1 MTRIKVATAAVAAS
15 VCLHAGWAQEAFN
28 LVPLGGTAA
37 AQSAADSDTVKVQ
50 GRGVGIDEVSAL
62 KDAYRDAIERAVG
75 LYVDAEQVAK
85 NNELVKD
92 QILTQSNAYITDYQ
106 KLSSERIDGG
116 LVQLRILATVKKQ
129 ALTKKISDAMPTQV
143 FSLGNDAQNLHAQM
157 TTTEKRGGDAASLL
171 QHALEGVDP
180 VRQLVRFSLADPK
193 LIRKK
198 WGDQGERCMY
208 RFKFEIDTD
217 KYFQE
222 FLPPLLKVLD
232 QIAIEQP
239 KDFRLSRCDGD
250 KDTSFNNKRDLA
262 EGIAYLGG
270 VFETYDGKYIHGPS
284 EMSGDVLRKIEEDL
298 NSRMTPQT
306 RKAGYIP
313 YYLNMGEADEAG
325 IYCDISTLGNG
336 GDPWKFSASLFL
348 DNDLEGHDFNMGKTQ
363 LRESGFFQVT
373 VITKMNKEMTT
384 IAARRYKLPIDCFP
398 VILKWYADIKGRSRV
413 VQPKYTKY
421 IIEFSDGTGEE
432 VATFPVQI
440 KNTLLLNVFLGSNRE
455 GGNSAI
461 FPDYSENSSRRRRF
475 DSRPGLYV
483 TPMILTAAQSFQTW
497 IPFDIPQDQLTK
509 MRSVKI
515 SLEDNGVS
523 NANAPVTKK
532 EGRECAALLKQALD
546 GVDSVKQLMKFTLAD
561 SKLIRKEWGDKG
573 ERSLYRFKFEVD
585 ETKYYNEFLP
595 PLLKVL
601 DQIAIEQPKTF
612 HLRRRWGHESDWS
625 WKPKGL
631 SESGIAYFNGE
642 FKVYGEGQI
651 DVRDLRSSGEKMIKR
666 NWSPQVGIVPY
677 VLHQESRPD
686 GVGYGVYCN
695 ACILGTDSSDENPW
709 CPIPGGL
716 NIRLDRADWARDA
729 AKECGFFQ
737 ITVITKMNKSQTSI
751 SAKSYKLP
759 CDCLDVVVDWYK
771 KTYINEYNS
780 SLRVNYVI
788 SFLGDGNEEVAAF
801 PVSFNKMDICNVF
814 VGCNNPHGYMKSS
827 IFRDYPSEDNLFG
840 MYVTPMVH
848 TCAQSFQ
855 TWIPFDLSQDQL
867 SKIRSVKI
875 ELAD

>member
-1 MTRIKVATAAVAAS
+1 MARIKVATAAVAAS

-143 FSLGNDAQNLHAQM
+143 FSLGSDAQNLHAQM

-222 FLPPLLKVLD
+222 FLPPLLRVLD
-232 QIAIEQP
+232 QIAVEQP

-250 KDTSFNNKRDLA
+250 RDTFNDKENLA

-298 NSRMTPQT
+298 DSRMTPRT

-313 YYLNMGEADEAG
+313 YSLHMGNVDEAG

-336 GDPWKFSASLFL
+336 GNPWKFPYQI
-348 DNDLEGHDFNMGKTQ
+348 DDLADYRFKEKRTQ
-363 LRESGFFQVT
+363 ILEAGFFQVT
-373 VITKMNKEMTT
+373 VITKMNKEMTN
-384 IAARRYKLPIDCFP
+384 IAARRYKLPIDSFP
-398 VILKWYADIKGRSRV
+398 VIWKWYAGIGEWNAH
-413 VQPKYTKY
+413 TKY
-421 IIEFSDGTGEE
+421 LIEFSDGSGEE
-432 VATFPVQI
+432 VATFPVQV
-440 KNTLLLNVFLGSNRE
+440 KNNLLLNVFLGSNRN

-461 FPDYSENSSRRRRF
+461 FPDYSGHRHF
-475 DSRPGLYV
+475 DAGPGLYV

-497 IPFDIPQDQLTK
+497 IPFDIPQDQLSQV
-509 MRSVKI
+509 RSVKI

-523 NANAPVTKK
+523 TANAPVTKK
-532 EGRECAALLKQALD
+532 DGGECAALLKQALD
-546 GVDSVKQLMKFTLAD
+546 GVDPVKQLMKFSLAD

-573 ERSLYRFKFEVD
+573 ERSLYRFKFEID
-585 ETKYYNEFLP
+585 ETKYYNAFLP

-601 DQIAIEQPKTF
+601 DQIAIAQPKTIR
-612 HLRRRWGHESDWS
+612 LRRCGDRNGYQAEF
-625 WKPKGL
+625 PK
-631 SESGIAYFNGE
+631 EAAAYFTGN
-642 FKVYGEGQI
+642 FKVAYNQLDTDHVDDDEVKI
-651 DVRDLRSSGEKMIKR
+651 LSKD
-666 NWSPQVGIVPY
+666 WSPQFGFTPY
-677 VLHQESRPD
+677 SLYNEDNSF
-686 GVGYGVYCN
+686 GVYCD
-695 ACILGTDSSDENPW
+695 IGTLGSGDNNEEPW
-709 CPIPGGL
+709 RPYFS
-716 NIRLDRADWARDA
+716 NDLDDADRGKDKI
-729 AKECGFFQ
+729 KECGFFQ
-737 ITVITKMNKSQTSI
+737 VTVITKMNKSQTSVT
-751 SAKSYKLP
+751 AKSYKISP
-759 CDCLDVVVDWYK
+759 ECLDVVIEWFKKIGDRDEHYK
-771 KTYINEYNS
+771 DARTNYI
-780 SLRVNYVI
+780 I
-788 SFLGDGNEEVAAF
+788 SFLGESEQEVAAF
-801 PVSFNKMDICNVF
+801 PVSFKNSALVNVF
-814 VGCNNPHGYMKSS
+814 VGKNNAIGTTKSA
-827 IFRDYPSEDNLFG
+827 IFRDYPNDSEYCFG

>member
-1 MTRIKVATAAVAAS
+1 MTSIKVVTAAVAAS

-37 AQSAADSDTVKVQ
+37 ARAAADSDTVKVQ

-75 LYVDAEQVAK
+75 LYVDAELVAK

-222 FLPPLLKVLD
+222 FLPPLLRVLD
-232 QIAIEQP
+232 QIAVEQP

-250 KDTSFNNKRDLA
+250 RDTFNDKENIA

-270 VFETYDGKYIHGPS
+270 AFETYDGKYIHGPR
-284 EMSGDVLRKIEEDL
+284 EMNNDVLRKIEEDL
-298 NSRMTPQT
+298 DSRMTPQT
-306 RKAGYIP
+306 SKAGYIP
-313 YYLNMGEADEAG
+313 YCLHMGEADEAG

-336 GDPWKFSASLFL
+336 EDPWKFPYQI
-348 DNDLEGHDFNMGKTQ
+348 DDDLADYRFKEKKTQ
-363 LRESGFFQVT
+363 ILEAGFFQVT
-373 VITKMNKEMTT
+373 VITKMNKEMTN

-398 VILKWYADIKGRSRV
+398 VIWKWYASIVGRNAR
-413 VQPKYTKY
+413 TKY
-421 IIEFSDGTGEE
+421 LIEFSDGSGEE
-432 VATFPVQI
+432 LASFPVQV
-440 KNTLLLNVFLGSNRE
+440 KNNLLLNVFLGSNRD

-461 FPDYSENSSRRRRF
+461 FPDYSGRRGF
-475 DSRPGLYV
+475 DARPGLYV

-497 IPFDIPQDQLTK
+497 IPFDIPQDQLSQV
-509 MRSVKI
+509 RSVKI
-515 SLEDNGVS
+515 SLEGNGVS

-532 EGRECAALLKQALD
+532 DGGECAALLKQALD
-546 GVDSVKQLMKFTLAD
+546 GVDPVKQLMTFSLAD

-585 ETKYYNEFLP
+585 ETKYYNVFLP

-612 HLRRRWGHESDWS
+612 HLRKRWGSESDSS
-625 WKPKGL
+625 WLPKSL
-631 SESGIAYFNGE
+631 SASGIAYFNGE

-651 DVRDLRSSGEKMIKR
+651 DDGDLRSSGEEMIKR

-686 GVGYGVYCN
+686 GGGYGVYCN

-709 CPIPGGL
+709 CPIHGGL

-771 KTYINEYNS
+771 KTCVNKYNS
-780 SLRVNYVI
+780 SLRTNYVI